1 PYFSVDVSDSV
12 GVGESVDVKE
22 PKGDIIW
29 IIKLLELTGL
39 AKTRSEARRLIEGGA
54 VKCDGKKVADINL
67 EISLGSEHVLQVG
80 RRRFVRVG
88 KRSKG

>member
-1 PYFSVDVSDSV
+1 V
-12 GVGESVDVKE
+12 GGRA
-22 PKGDIIW
+22 PKGDKIW
-29 IIKLLELTGL
+29 IIRLLERAGL

-80 RRRFVRVG
+80 KRKFRRVG
-88 KRSKG
+88 KKA